1 MLLFRVFNK
10 LIFVIRYIGFVR
22 NTPDILL
29 LFNLTH
35 TDIYNLYFGVDW
47 RAFIT

>member
-29 LFNLTH
+29 FFNLTH
-35 TDIYNLYFGVDW
+35 TTDIYNLYFEVD
-47 RAFIT
+47 